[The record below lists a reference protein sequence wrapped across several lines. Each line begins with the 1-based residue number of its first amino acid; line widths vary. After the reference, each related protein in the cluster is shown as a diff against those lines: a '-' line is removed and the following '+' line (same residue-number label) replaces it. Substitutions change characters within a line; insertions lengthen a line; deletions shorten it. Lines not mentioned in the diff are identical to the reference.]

1 MSHQKQNYEMN
12 IFESILHSA
21 GRLLPAICTLI
32 FFGGLLWWLLSYSNK
47 RQALVDYRRT
57 LAPQFLMVVIAVIG
71 LLVFLLTLPFSDTTR
86 GQVVSLAG
94 VILTGIIAI
103 SSTTFVTN
111 AMAGL
116 MLRWIRFFK
125 TGDFIEI
132 NGLFGRIT
140 ERGLF
145 HTEIQNEE
153 RDLITFPNLYLI
165 ANPTTVVRSSG
176 TIISSTLSIG
186 YDIPHL
192 QMEEL
197 LQKAARQTGLTE
209 EFVHITE
216 LGDFSVSYKISGYL
230 SETKQLL
237 SARSNL
243 KRNILDE
250 LHQAGIEIVSP
261 NFINQ
266 RVLHEKE
273 TIIPKKQESRKVV
286 AAPPATAPETVMF
299 DKADSAEEMDQWQK
313 KYDGLTRQIEELKKV
328 NDETGQAQIK
338 LLEEEMTDIEQKI
351 EAYHR
356 ELKADENVE
365 SRIEPK
371 SSDL

>member
-1 MSHQKQNYEMN
+1 ML
-12 IFESILHSA
+12 ESILDTA
-21 GRLLPAICTLI
+21 GRLLPAICTL
-32 FFGGLLWWLLSYSNK
+32 FLFGGLLWWLFSYSNK
-47 RQALVDYRRT
+47 RQSPGNYHHTLV
-57 LAPQFLMVVIAVIG
+57 PQFLMVAIAVIG

-132 NGLFGRIT
+132 NGLFGRIS

-165 ANPTTVVRSSG
+165 TNPTTVVRSSG
-176 TIISSTLSIG
+176 TIISSTLSLG
-186 YDIPHL
+186 YDIPH
-192 QMEEL
+192 QQIEEL

-209 EFVHITE
+209 EFVHVTE

-230 SETKQLL
+230 PETKQLL

-243 KRNILDE
+243 KKSILDE

-266 RVLHEKE
+266 RILHEKE
-273 TIIPKKQESRKVV
+273 TIIPQKQKSRKIVT
-286 AAPPATAPETVMF
+286 AAPAAAPEAVMF
-299 DKADSAEEMDQWQK
+299 DKADNAEELDQWQK
-313 KYDGLTRQIEELKKV
+313 KRDDLTRQIEELKKV
-328 NDETGQAQIK
+328 KDETVPGRIK
-338 LLEEEMTDIEQKI
+338 LLSEEMNHIEQKI
-351 EAYHR
+351 EAYHQQL
-356 ELKADENVE
+356 EADEGRE
-365 SRIEPK
+365 SRVEPK
-371 SSDL
+371 GSNL